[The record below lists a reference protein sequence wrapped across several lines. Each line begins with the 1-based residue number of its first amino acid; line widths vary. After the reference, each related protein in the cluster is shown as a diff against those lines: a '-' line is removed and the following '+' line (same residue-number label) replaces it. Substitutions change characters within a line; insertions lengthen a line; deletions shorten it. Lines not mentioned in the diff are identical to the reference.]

1 MRLKNLEKD
10 FLNLA
15 NPPKAKILARFFK
28 TGKGEYGEGDK
39 FLGLTVP
46 QQRSLVKKYKD
57 LALSDCLK
65 LLASEFHEHRLTA
78 LLIMVYQY
86 EKTEKK
92 EEIYSLYL
100 QNTKYINNWDLV
112 DLTAP
117 KIVGNFLLN
126 KDRSIL
132 YRLARSKNIWKRRIA
147 VLATFAFIR
156 AGEFEDIVNIAT
168 MLLQDGHDLI
178 HKAVGWM
185 LREMGKKKAVELE
198 KFLDK
203 YTPIMPRTMLRYSI
217 EKLPEKKR
225 KYYLTLGR

>member
-1 MRLKNLEKD
+1 MKKKIDEIDEAEITETDEEKQID
-10 FLNLA
+10 A
-15 NPPKAKILARFFK
+15 MVDKILAK
-28 TGKGEYGEGDK
+28 IE
-39 FLGLTVP
+39 
-46 QQRSLVKKYKD
+46 
-57 LALSDCLK
+57 A
-65 LLASEFHEHRLTA
+65 
-78 LLIMVYQY
+78 
-86 EKTEKK
+86 KTEKK